1 MTEKESVIFTYGRFN
16 PPHRGHK
23 KMIEEI
29 VTKARRNKK
38 TPVIVVSHST
48 KPPKKNPL
56 DQNNKIK
63 ILKGWFPNVKIL
75 KSAPNKSIA
84 KITEDFN
91 NNSLMVVGENR
102 KNSFSFLPFRK
113 NSVQRPTNAASATR
127 VRNAVSAGNIRTYKN
142 LTRYNSKN
150 SNIFFKKIQSG
161 LLKSN
166 LKEKSKT
173 KKDGGRKTP
182 NGTRR

>member
-1 MTEKESVIFTYGRFN
+1 
-16 PPHRGHK
+16 
-23 KMIEEI
+23 
-29 VTKARRNKK
+29 
-38 TPVIVVSHST
+38 
-48 KPPKKNPL
+48 
-56 DQNNKIK
+56 
-63 ILKGWFPNVKIL
+63 
-75 KSAPNKSIA
+75 
-84 KITEDFN
+84 
-91 NNSLMVVGENR
+91 MVVGENR

>member
-1 MTEKESVIFTYGRFN
+1 MTDKESVIFTYGRFN

-29 VTKARRNKK
+29 VTKARKNKK

-48 KPPKKNPL
+48 KPPNKNPL
-56 DQNNKIK
+56 NQNNKIK
-63 ILKGWFPNVKIL
+63 ILKGWFPNVKVL

-102 KNSFSFLPFRK
+102 KNSFNFLPFRK
-113 NSVQRPTNAASATR
+113 NSIQRPKNAASATR
-127 VRNAVSAGNIRTYKN
+127 VRTAVSSGNVRTYKN

-150 SNIFFKKIQSG
+150 SNIFFQKIKSG
-161 LLKSN
+161 LIK
-166 LKEKSKT
+166 KTKT
-173 KKDGGRKTP
+173 KKSPK
-182 NGTRR
+182 